1 LFPQPRRRQ
10 IHISFRRLRRL
21 LLERVK
27 HVDHIGERGHIDHPK
42 GAGSFANPDL
52 ANARANRRHGPPII
66 RVEPTLYT
74 IQLVSCLP
82 SGIRGETPKIV
93 QRAAEERDRFHTPSY
108 IGSDIMDPKLRFKL
122 AILIA
127 AATVGG
133 GRTTDQ

>member
-10 IHISFRRLRRL
+10 IHISFRRLPRL

-27 HVDHIGERGHIDHPK
+27 HIDHIGERGDIDHAE
-42 GAGSFANPDL
+42 GVGSLANPDL

-66 RVEPTLYT
+66 RVEPALYS
-74 IQLVSCLP
+74 IQLVARFP
-82 SGIRGETPKIV
+82 SGVCGETPKIV

-133 GRTTDQ
+133 GRTTDR